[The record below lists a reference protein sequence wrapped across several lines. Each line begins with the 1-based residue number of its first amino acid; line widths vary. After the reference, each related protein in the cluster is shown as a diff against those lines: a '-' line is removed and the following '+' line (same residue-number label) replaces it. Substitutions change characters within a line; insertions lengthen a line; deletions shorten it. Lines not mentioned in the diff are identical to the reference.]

1 MKEATKTNEIYGST
15 PRGTLGVRRS
25 GLVSVVIIIIIFFFD
40 FISVFFLL
48 IARRTSRKGGTVRIL
63 IPLIQPPTRIEK
75 CRTQC

>member
-1 MKEATKTNEIYGST
+1 MIEATKTNEIYGSA

-25 GLVSVVIIIIIFFFD
+25 GLVSVVIIMIIFFFD

-48 IARRTSRKGGTVRIL
+48 IARQTSPKRRDCSYSNS
-63 IPLIQPPTRIEK
+63 PDPTSLPHRK